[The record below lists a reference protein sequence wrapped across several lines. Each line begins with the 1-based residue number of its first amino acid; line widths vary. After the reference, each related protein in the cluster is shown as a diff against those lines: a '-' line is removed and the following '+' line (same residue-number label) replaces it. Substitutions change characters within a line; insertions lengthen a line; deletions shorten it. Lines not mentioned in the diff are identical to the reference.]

1 MIFNAGRLQPLGF
14 VRKLHGFNGGLK
26 AVAQSNALL
35 NIKEPVFFL
44 FDGKPVPFFISALE
58 GNEDEPILFLEEINS
73 EEKAKIF
80 LGKEYF
86 QQGDPEQQFSTDQ
99 LIGWSI
105 LDKGH
110 AVGKVLGII
119 PRPHQLLLEVSR
131 NEGTVLIPLAEEW
144 IVEIDEENATLNLD
158 LPEGI
163 LEINE

>member
-26 AVAQSNALL
+26 AVAQSNAQL
-35 NIKEPVFFL
+35 NKKEPVFFL
-44 FDGKPVPFFISALE
+44 FDGKPVPFFITTLE
-58 GNEDEPILFLEEINS
+58 GNEEEPIMFLDEINS
-73 EEKAKIF
+73 EEKAMIF

-86 QQGDPEQQFSTDQ
+86 QQGDPEQQFSADQ

-105 LDKGH
+105 LDNGH
-110 AVGKVLGII
+110 EVGKVLSLI

-131 NEGTVLIPLAEEW
+131 NTGSVLIPLAEEW
-144 IVEIDEENATLNLD
+144 IVEIDEDNAVLNLD